1 MYESSSARPTQRE
14 MAANLQ
20 TEQYCLALVRG
31 SSSCRCWMLMLT
43 GLQMLC
49 RASS

>member
-1 MYESSSARPTQRE
+1 

-20 TEQYCLALVRG
+20 TEHYCLALVRG
-31 SSSCRCWMLMLT
+31 SSSCRSWMLMLT
-43 GLQMLC
+43 GLEMPC